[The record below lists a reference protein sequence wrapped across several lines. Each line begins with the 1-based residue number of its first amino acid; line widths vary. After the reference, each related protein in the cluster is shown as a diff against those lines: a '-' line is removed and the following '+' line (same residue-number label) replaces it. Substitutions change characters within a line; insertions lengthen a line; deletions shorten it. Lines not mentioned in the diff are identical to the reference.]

1 MQSTLLCQRRG
12 NVAARVKGKSIAIAS
27 GSLCLPSSVRAGRD
41 HCVHNA
47 SDVVEAEASRRLGPQ
62 RKSKTQAN
70 KACDIR
76 LGHQSHIILS
86 LTCSQQLRTTGANSS
101 LDPTLL
107 PQPSLPKGASS
118 HYKSA
123 SDALD
128 IHTHTPCRPFANSP
142 DKGQNQGL
150 QCSHGC

>member
-1 MQSTLLCQRRG
+1 M
-12 NVAARVKGKSIAIAS
+12 AARVKSKSIAIAS
-27 GSLCLPSSVRAGRD
+27 GPLCLPSSVRAGGN

-86 LTCSQQLRTTGANSS
+86 LTCSQQLRTAGANSS
-101 LDPTLL
+101 LDPPLQ
-107 PQPSLPKGASS
+107 PQPSSPKGTLS

-128 IHTHTPCRPFANSP
+128 IHTHTPCRQFGNFP
-142 DKGQNQGL
+142 DKGQNRGL